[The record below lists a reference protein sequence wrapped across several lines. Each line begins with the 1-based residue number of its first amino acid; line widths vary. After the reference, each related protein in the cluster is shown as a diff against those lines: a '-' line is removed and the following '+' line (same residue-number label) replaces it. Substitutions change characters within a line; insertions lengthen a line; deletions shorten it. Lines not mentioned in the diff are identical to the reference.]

1 MVSLIETMNVKN
13 WGFEVLK
20 NHIRVNGRLL
30 QTNKKFSALKLRQK
44 EWIASLLRSKTI
56 SLILEHQRQL
66 KRPERER
73 ILQETLIA
81 IEQKGIWIPDCE
93 VRRYYDSKVQRYYKS
108 FYKQQALS
116 EDNSSSN

>member
-1 MVSLIETMNVKN
+1 M
-13 WGFEVLK
+13 LK

-56 SLILEHQRQL
+56 SLMLEHQRQL
-66 KRPERER
+66 KRPESER

-81 IEQKGIWIPDCE
+81 IEHKGIWIPDCE
-93 VRRYYDSKVQRYYKS
+93 VRRYYDSKVQQYYKS

-116 EDNSSSN
+116 EVNSSSN

>member
-1 MVSLIETMNVKN
+1 
-13 WGFEVLK
+13 VLK

-66 KRPERER
+66 TRPERER

-81 IEQKGIWIPDCE
+81 IEQKGIWIPDYE
-93 VRRYYDSKVQRYYKS
+93 VRRYYDSRVQRYYKS
-108 FYKQQALS
+108 FYKQQSLS

>member
-1 MVSLIETMNVKN
+1 M
-13 WGFEVLK
+13 
-20 NHIRVNGRLL
+20 
-30 QTNKKFSALKLRQK
+30 
-44 EWIASLLRSKTI
+44 
-56 SLILEHQRQL
+56 LEHQRQL

-81 IEQKGIWIPDCE
+81 IEQKGIWIPNCE